1 MKHIVV
7 ASLIVLVAGCAQY
20 ARPPDLP
27 ALTEP
32 SLPDVPPAWQ
42 VAQESLGD
50 VAVGWIATLGD
61 PVLTTLVEEAQA
73 NNRDLQA
80 ALAALEQSRAIVRQ
94 ARAALLPAIDYSL
107 SGAQG
112 GRVSDDSSDA
122 YSAGLSLG
130 WELDVWGRVRASRNA
145 AAYGAASAEAD
156 YVFAQ
161 YSLAASVAQTYF
173 FVIESA
179 LQEDVA
185 QKNFDALTETARI
198 VGAQRELGAAD
209 AYDESLARSNLA
221 TAQATLLQAAGAKR
235 LAQRALEVL
244 VGRYPADA
252 LTTRPDLPARPP
264 IPLAGVPSDLLER
277 RPDIIAA
284 EMAVAS
290 AFSTV
295 GATKATRLPTFSLSG
310 SLQGGGTQFGIPGGT
325 AASLG
330 DALDADNSL
339 WSLAVNL
346 LGPLFDAGLRRAQID
361 EATEAQRQAVANYAS
376 TALNAF
382 QEVEN
387 SLDQNTVIAARV
399 IALREAAEAQN
410 RALELAQLRYQEG
423 ETNLLDVL
431 QVQSTTLSAD
441 SALVTVRREQ
451 LDEWIA
457 LNLALGGS
465 WQTP

>member
-1 MKHIVV
+1 MR
-7 ASLIVLVAGCAQY
+7 ALLMSLSLVLVGCAPY
-20 ARPPDLP
+20 AQRPDLP

-32 SLPDVPPAWQ
+32 SLPGVPTAWQ
-42 VAQESLGD
+42 VAKARLGD
-50 VAVGWIATLGD
+50 VEVGWIARLDD
-61 PVLTTLVEEAQA
+61 PLLTELVAEAQA

-80 ALAALEQSRAIVRQ
+80 ALAGVQQARAIARQ
-94 ARAALLPAIDYSL
+94 ARAALLPAVDYSL
-107 SGAQG
+107 SAAEG
-112 GRVSDDSSDA
+112 GIVADSSTDS
-122 YSAGLSLG
+122 YSTGLSLS
-130 WELDVWGRVRASRNA
+130 WELDVWGRVRANRNA
-145 AAYGAASAEAD
+145 AAYSVASVEAD

-173 FVIESA
+173 LVIESA
-179 LQEDVA
+179 LQEAVA

-221 TAQATLLQAAGAKR
+221 SARATLAQSAGAKR
-235 LAQRALEVL
+235 LARRALEVL

-252 LTTRPDLPARPP
+252 LATRTELPAVPP
-264 IPLAGVPSDLLER
+264 LPTTGLPSGLLER

-284 EMAVAS
+284 EMSVAS

-295 GATKATRLPTFSLSG
+295 GATKATRLPTVSLSG
-310 SLQGGGTQFGIPGGT
+310 SLSGGGTAFGVPGGT
-325 AASLG
+325 VESFG
-330 DALDADNSL
+330 DALDADNSI
-339 WSLAVNL
+339 WSLALNL

-361 EATEAQRQAVANYAS
+361 EANEAQRQAIATFAQ

-387 SLDQNTVIAARV
+387 SIDQNVIVAERAA
-399 IALREAAEAQN
+399 ALIEAAAAQN

-423 ETNLLDVL
+423 ETDLLDVL
-431 QVQSTTLSAD
+431 LVQSNTLSAD
-441 SALVTVRREQ
+441 SAAVTVRREQ
-451 LDEWIA
+451 LDEWIN

-465 WQTP
+465 WDTP